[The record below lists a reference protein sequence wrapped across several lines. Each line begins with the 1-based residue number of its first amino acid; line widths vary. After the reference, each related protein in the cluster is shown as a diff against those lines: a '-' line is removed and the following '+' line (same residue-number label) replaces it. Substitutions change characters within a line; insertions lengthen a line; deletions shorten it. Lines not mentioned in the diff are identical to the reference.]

1 MSTEHPSH
9 ASADTAAR
17 IERKWAIL
25 VVIILSVLV
34 AMTIFTGLHWAMM
47 PPSRVETVRPETLN
61 VSGEF
66 IESNLGSAV
75 EADGSVTVRIVAQQY
90 SFTPQCLLI
99 PTDTPI
105 TFRATSA
112 DVVHG
117 FLITNTNI
125 NSMVEPGYISTFK
138 STFTQPGDHL
148 MPCHEFC
155 GTGHQSMWAHVR
167 VIDKTAFLKMA
178 NANGSRRLSCVK

>member
-1 MSTEHPSH
+1 
-9 ASADTAAR
+9 
-17 IERKWAIL
+17 
-25 VVIILSVLV
+25 
-34 AMTIFTGLHWAMM
+34 
-47 PPSRVETVRPETLN
+47 
-61 VSGEF
+61 
-66 IESNLGSAV
+66 
-75 EADGSVTVRIVAQQY
+75 
-90 SFTPQCLLI
+90 LI

-112 DVVHG
+112 DVIHG

-125 NSMVEPGYISTFK
+125 NSMLEPGYISTFK

-155 GTGHQSMWAHVR
+155 GTGHQSMWAHVK